1 MGFRWDHDRDARGF
15 LDGHQPRKRV
25 HGTKIRRFAAAAFL
39 SLGLGFCATLSARAD
54 TAEDFRAGFS
64 AFAIVPHEDVS
75 VGGYGYGERRMN
87 PFKPSNLRNFSFRL
101 FRRGLGTLDPI
112 RVKAAVFLRGGQRLV
127 WVSVDTVGIT
137 RDFYEEAIDRLA
149 GRGYRENEIF
159 ISATH
164 THSGPGNVSRNFFW
178 QVAAM
183 DWFDGAFYDNLLQ
196 SLETAVTEAESRA
209 VPAELFSLS
218 VNTRGLQVNR
228 RKAGDPVDRKARIL
242 LARER
247 SLKGRQSKRKWIGA
261 IANYAIHGT
270 AHGPENLLFSGDI
283 PGAIELELERA
294 LDLPVAMLVNG
305 AEGDVAPVENGPA
318 GIQRV
323 AKGFARQ
330 VASKISLAARVD
342 PEWKVATAEVVLPAP
357 RLDIRKCT
365 SFDVGKSRGGFSGE
379 KLSKIFGRGQGIVV
393 PLSPWLPVRVKI
405 WKIDLGAT
413 SIVTWPG
420 EPTTSVGAEL
430 RKVIREKFGAP
441 DAWIFAL
448 TNDYHAYFTSP
459 TEFAA
464 NTYESCFSLH
474 GAKASEVV
482 LDAYRAL

>member
-1 MGFRWDHDRDARGF
+1 VRSIAAIALF
-15 LDGHQPRKRV
+15 LW
-25 HGTKIRRFAAAAFL
+25 T
-39 SLGLGFCATLSARAD
+39 SLGVLGLPSAQAD

-64 AFAIVPHEDVS
+64 AFAILPHEEVS
-75 VGGYGYGERRMN
+75 VGGYGYGERRVN
-87 PFKPSNLRNFSFRL
+87 PFKPANIRNFSFRL
-101 FRRGLGTLDPI
+101 FQRGLGTLDPI
-112 RVKAAVFLRGGQRLV
+112 RVKAAVFLRGGKRLV

-149 GRGYRENEIF
+149 GRGYREDEIF

-164 THSGPGNVSRNFFW
+164 THSGPGNVSKNFFW

-183 DWFDGAFYDNLLQ
+183 DWFDSAFYDTLHQ
-196 SLETAVTEAESRA
+196 TLEAAVAEAELRS
-209 VPAELFSLS
+209 VPAELFSLT

-228 RKAGDPVDRKARIL
+228 RRAGDPIDRKARVL
-242 LARER
+242 LVRER
-247 SLKGRQSKRKWIGA
+247 ALKGRLSKRKWIGA

-270 AHGPENLLFSGDI
+270 AHGPENLLFSGDV
-283 PGAIELELERA
+283 PGAIENELERA

-305 AEGDVAPVENGPA
+305 AEGDVAPIQNGPV
-318 GIQRV
+318 GISRV

-330 VASKISLAARVD
+330 IEAKISLAAKVEPD
-342 PEWKVATAEVVLPAP
+342 WKVATTEVVLPAP

-365 SFDVGKSRGGFSGE
+365 SFDVDKSRGGFSGE
-379 KLSKIFGRGQGIVV
+379 KLSRIFGRGQGFIV
-393 PLSPWLPVRVKI
+393 PLSPWLPARVKI

-420 EPTTSVGAEL
+420 EPTTSVGNEL
-430 RKVIREKFGAP
+430 RTILREKFGTS

-459 TEFAA
+459 SEFAA

-474 GAKASEVV
+474 GAKASGVI
-482 LDAYRAL
+482 LDAFRTLH